1 MIPSEI
7 KNLLKDFVEHSKK
20 ILKDNLVGVYL
31 HGSLV
36 MECFNPEKSDIDLI
50 VVINQPLLN
59 SVKREYM
66 DMVVKCN
73 DLAPAKGIEM
83 SIVLRGVCNP
93 FAYPTPFELHFSS
106 MHLKWY
112 KDNPEEYIRK
122 MNGED
127 IDLAAHFTILNKR
140 GICLYGAPIKSVFA
154 EVPNSN
160 YMDSICNDIS
170 DAKENI
176 EKDTMYLVL
185 NLARVLAYKEDGL
198 ILSKKECVKWAIKNV
213 PKEYHKLIE
222 DAMREYTENIKIMY
236 DIVLAKR
243 YVKYAI
249 MRIQQGINST
259 NLSLSSQIIK

>member
-1 MIPSEI
+1 MILSEI

-140 GICLYGAPIKSVFA
+140 GSCLYGAPIKSVFA

-198 ILSKKECVKWAIKNV
+198 ILSKKECVEWAIKKL

-243 YVKYAI
+243 YAKYAI

-259 NLSLSSQIIK
+259 NPSL